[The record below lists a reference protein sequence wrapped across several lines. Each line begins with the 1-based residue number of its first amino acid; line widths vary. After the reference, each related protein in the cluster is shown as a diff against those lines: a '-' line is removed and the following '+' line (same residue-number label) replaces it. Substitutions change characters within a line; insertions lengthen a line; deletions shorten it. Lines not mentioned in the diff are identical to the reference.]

1 MPPSIAHVYHASAGA
16 EAPLS
21 RTTVRPTGNGRW
33 RAHSQCTFTPWSV
46 QSFGR
51 QVVGTAVSG
60 KQLELQK
67 LLNAC
72 FCAPRVSPSVQN
84 TARHT
89 SVLVWLCRG
98 PTGAV
103 HAFSPPS
110 TGAQQS
116 QWH

>member
-1 MPPSIAHVYHASAGA
+1 MPLRHRPRLPRADGRRSDALIPHRAA
-16 EAPLS
+16 
-21 RTTVRPTGNGRW
+21 RPTGGTGVVIGRW

-51 QVVGTAVSG
+51 HVVGTAVSG

-89 SVLVWLCRG
+89 SVLVWL
-98 PTGAV
+98 
-103 HAFSPPS
+103 
-110 TGAQQS
+110 
-116 QWH
+116 

>member
-1 MPPSIAHVYHASAGA
+1 MSGEDKETQGA
-16 EAPLS
+16 EDAG
-21 RTTVRPTGNGRW
+21 VR
-33 RAHSQCTFTPWSV
+33 RAQSQCTFTPWSV
-46 QSFGR
+46 QSLGR
-51 QVVGTAVSG
+51 QVVRTVESG

-72 FCAPRVSPSVQN
+72 FCAPSVSPSVQN